1 MLLKHFEYARP
12 STVARA
18 LELLASDED
27 ARLLAGGQSLLNVL
41 KQRAGEPEL
50 LVDLAAI
57 EDLRGIRA
65 RPDGALELGAMT
77 TYSSILASAEV
88 GERRPIVA
96 RVIDTIADVQ
106 VRNRGTV
113 GGNVCANDPTNHLP
127 PLMVALGATMRIRGA
142 GGVREVAADDFFLGV
157 FETAVGQDEL
167 LETIVIPG
175 RQVGQGDAWAA
186 HTLGRDGTGI
196 VTCAATVTVQGDRVS
211 SARVVLGC
219 IDIRPVRLTG
229 LEAAL
234 AGTAASESAVAAV
247 TAGSASA
254 LEPPGDV
261 HAAADFR
268 RHLAEVLARRAVL
281 AAIEEAR

>member
-12 STVARA
+12 ATVARA

-50 LVDLAAI
+50 LIDLAAI
-57 EDLRGIRA
+57 DDLRGIRA

-77 TYSSILASAEV
+77 TYTAILASAEV
-88 GERRPIVA
+88 SERRPILA

-127 PLMVALGATMRIRGA
+127 PLMVALGATMRVRGP
-142 GGVREVAADDFFLGV
+142 GGTRDVAADDFFLGV
-157 FETAVGQDEL
+157 FETAVAQDEL

-175 RQVGQGDAWAA
+175 RAVGQGDAWEA
-186 HTLGRDGTGI
+186 HTLGRDGTGV
-196 VTCAATVTVQGDRVS
+196 VTCAATVTVQGDAIS
-211 SARVVLGC
+211 AARVALGC
-219 IDIRPVRLTG
+219 IDIAPVRLGG

-234 AGTAASESAVAAV
+234 AGTAANEAAVAAV
-247 TAGSASA
+247 TAGSTSA

-261 HAAADFR
+261 HAAADYR